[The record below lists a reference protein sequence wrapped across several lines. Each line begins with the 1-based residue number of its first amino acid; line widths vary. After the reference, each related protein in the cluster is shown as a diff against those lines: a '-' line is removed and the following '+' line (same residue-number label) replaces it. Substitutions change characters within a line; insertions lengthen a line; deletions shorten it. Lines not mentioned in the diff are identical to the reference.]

1 MENILNRNADCAR
14 ERGRQNEAM
23 NGEPKRLRIVSFAL
37 HATRGLIR
45 NQTMRRWVMFFT
57 VLAGML
63 MLFAGTTFLQP
74 LLSPKENPGWFILF
88 WIACGWLTITAL
100 LLALFDFLIVRM
112 QARSARRELREDLDE
127 E

>member
-1 MENILNRNADCAR
+1 VE
-14 ERGRQNEAM
+14 GKNEAM
-23 NGEPKRLRIVSFAL
+23 NRGPKRLRIVSFVL

-45 NQTMRRWVMFFT
+45 NQAMRRWVMFFT

-74 LLSPKENPGWFILF
+74 LLSPKEHLGWFILF

-100 LLALFDFLIVRM
+100 LLALFDLLMVRM
-112 QARSARRELREDLDE
+112 QARSSQPELREDLDE